1 MATTKKTRLT
11 EHFTLEE
18 FLDSS
23 KAKELIIDNTPPVE
37 YLNNI
42 KYVAYLLELIRKR
55 ARVPIRISSGFRCP
69 PLNKAVGGSPSSR
82 HLFGLAVD
90 INQGSVGANL
100 YLYSLLS
107 TMYDLFD
114 MHELIIADDFSYI
127 HLSFNHL
134 TF

>member
-1 MATTKKTRLT
+1 MATTQKTRLT

-18 FLDSS
+18 FINSPTS
-23 KAKELIIDNTPPVE
+23 KALNIDNTPPVE

-55 ARVPIRISSGFRCP
+55 ARVPIRISSGYRCP
-69 PLNKAVGGSPSSR
+69 PLNKAVGGKIASR

-100 YLYSLLS
+100 YLYSILS
-107 TMYDLFD
+107 NLYDLFD
-114 MHELIIADDFSYI
+114 MHELYIADDFTYI
-127 HLSFNHL
+127 HISFNYL